1 MELRQYFAVVRKYLW
16 LILLTTLLATGSAF
30 YVSYT
35 APPVYRATTTL
46 EIDLG
51 TNPLSDPYAVSNV
64 RTVESVA
71 EIFAARIQFPLFL
84 QQVKDRLGLEMSAD
98 AINDMI
104 GVQQVGST
112 QLIDVS
118 TESNDPALA
127 QALADTVARVLVEQE
142 RGQQQAR
149 FQASLDELESQV
161 QTLESAISETQAQI
175 FVLGEPDGP
184 SSELVRLERARLE
197 SQLTRD
203 QTRLVV
209 LLTSAEEF
217 RLAMARYTDNI
228 TIYAPAQLPAAPVG
242 SRLVQNTLLGG
253 ATGLMI
259 GLGLAFLLEYLDDTI
274 RSPEDVKRSMPVGVL
289 GALPVLKEQ
298 SRDEPGDGISL
309 VVAHHPLQPVSEAF
323 RNLRTSVEFSSLD
336 RPARTLLVTS
346 PLPSE
351 GKTFTSAN
359 LAGVIAQGGKS
370 VVLVDADLRHPRVH
384 RTFGLS
390 REPGLTGAL
399 LSPDQRAQALR
410 PTEIEGLRVVTSGAS
425 PPNPAEMLA
434 SARMRDFVAWLLE
447 EMEADV
453 VVFDSPPV
461 LAVTDAAVLSTL
473 VDGALLVF
481 DCGETRRPAAVQTLE
496 RLAGVGANVLG
507 VVLNRLSPSGD
518 GYYYYYYSYYY
529 GRDNGTGRR
538 GRRGSRLGRLLGR
551 GRGSRRK
558 SRRKSP
564 REKETRGQ
572 GEQESRETEVA
583 Q

>member
-30 YVSYT
+30 YASYT
-35 APPVYRATTTL
+35 ALPIYRATTTL

-71 EIFAARIQFPLFL
+71 EIFAARIQFPLFI
-84 QQVKDRLGLEMSAD
+84 QQVKDRLALQMSVD
-98 AINDMI
+98 TIKDMI

-118 TESNDPALA
+118 AESNDPALA

-149 FQASLDELESQV
+149 FQASLDELEAQV
-161 QTLESAISETQAQI
+161 QTLESAIAETQAQL
-175 FVLGEPDGP
+175 FVLGDPEDPTA
-184 SSELVRLERARLE
+184 ELVRLERARLE

-242 SRLVQNTLLGG
+242 SRLVQNTFLGG
-253 ATGLMI
+253 VTGMMI

-274 RSPEDVKRSMPVGVL
+274 RSPEDVKRSLPVGVL
-289 GALPVLKEQ
+289 GALPVLKEH
-298 SRDEPGDGISL
+298 SRKEAEGGVSL
-309 VVAHHPLQPVSEAF
+309 VVAEHPLQPMSEAF

-351 GKTFTSAN
+351 GKTFISAN

-370 VVLVDADLRHPRVH
+370 VVLVDADLRHPRIH

-390 REPGLTGAL
+390 REPGLSGAL
-399 LSPDQRAQALR
+399 LSPEQRTQALR

-434 SARMRDFVAWLLE
+434 SERMQDFVTWLLE
-447 EMEADV
+447 EMGADV

-473 VDGALLVF
+473 VDGTVLVF

-496 RLAGVGANVLG
+496 RLAGVGASVLG
-507 VVLNRLSPSGD
+507 VVLNNLSPSGD

-529 GRDNGTGRR
+529 GRDNGAGRW
-538 GRRGSRLGRLLGR
+538 GRHRSRLERLLGR
-551 GRGSRRK
+551 GRGRRRK
-558 SRRKSP
+558 SRR
-564 REKETRGQ
+564 RGLRVRGQ
-572 GEQESRETEVA
+572 EEERESREAEVTK
-583 Q
+583 